1 MFKTKNMF
9 HSISTKLML
18 LVTVI
23 ILITGAL
30 IGTTSYFIARSQLLE
45 AGERDL
51 KSIVDGSLAS
61 LELLNE
67 NVESGTLSLEEAQ
80 EQARLVLSGPINEEG
95 SHDYLSSY
103 FSYKQDG
110 YLLAYDQ
117 DYVLQIHPSRV
128 GQEPPNQHTRDNRA
142 TMVEAGQ
149 ASNIEDQYVIYA
161 DLQEDGSYRDKTAY
175 MQHFEPWDWT
185 VGMVVFQDEFYEDL
199 HTLLIF
205 IVSSTFVLVILSTLA
220 FYLLTRSKIKVL
232 KNVAGVSNDIAE
244 GKIYQT
250 DLKESSDEI
259 GQLASAF
266 NKMSIE
272 LKTLVN
278 NVQKTSAHL
287 LDSATDLS
295 AISEETSAS
304 SQEVGEA
311 INEIATGT
319 QEQANDL
326 EDINSRV
333 DLLTQA
339 ITAMTTQNE
348 KMGTLTTKTAT
359 VSTEGSEIIERLQ
372 ASNAESLTASQ
383 QVSNEIKGLS
393 DKVKEITKVMDTI
406 ENIAEETN
414 LLALNA
420 SIEAARAGEHGKGFS
435 VVAEEIRKLAEQ
447 SKGATHQVQSV
458 VSAIVNETASTVKTV
473 EGTMKTAE
481 ELSTDVISTQ
491 SKFGQLSLSV
501 KDIVASLDLV
511 KQEINTINNHNKE
524 MSAAIESASSV
535 SEETAASVEE
545 ITSSIDEQVRV
556 IGNVAQS
563 AEQLTHLNQE
573 LSSLIEKYDVTG

>member
-1 MFKTKNMF
+1 MSKFSNMF

-30 IGTTSYFIARSQLLE
+30 VGTTSYYIARSQLLE

-67 NVESGTLSLEEAQ
+67 NVELGIFSLEEAQ
-80 EQARLVLSGPINEEG
+80 EQARLVLGGPVNEEG
-95 SHDYLSSY
+95 NYDYLSSQ

-128 GQEPPNQHTRDNRA
+128 GQEPPNEHTRNNRA
-142 TMVEAGQ
+142 MMVAAGQ
-149 ASNIEDQYVIYA
+149 ASGIEDQYVIYA

-185 VGMVVFQDEFYEDL
+185 IGMVVFQDEFYEDL
-199 HTLLIF
+199 NTLSTF
-205 IVSSTFVLVILSTLA
+205 ILLSTFVLVILSTLV
-220 FYLLTRSKIKVL
+220 FYFLTRSKIKLL
-232 KNVAGVSNDIAE
+232 KNVADVSNNIAE

-250 DLKESSDEI
+250 NLKESSDEI
-259 GQLASAF
+259 GQLATAF
-266 NKMSIE
+266 NKMSVE
-272 LKTLVN
+272 LKTLVT
-278 NVQKTSAHL
+278 NVQKTSTHL

-311 INEIATGT
+311 IAEIATGT

-333 DLLTQA
+333 DLLTKA
-339 ITAMTTQNE
+339 ITAMASQNE
-348 KMGTLTTKTAT
+348 KMSTLTTKTAT
-359 VSTEGSEIIERLQ
+359 LSTEGSEIIERLQ
-372 ASNAESLTASQ
+372 TSNAESLTASQ
-383 QVSNEIKGLS
+383 QVSNEIKDLS

-481 ELSTDVISTQ
+481 ELSTDVISTR

-501 KDIVASLDLV
+501 EDIVSSLNLV
-511 KQEINTINNHNKE
+511 KQEIDTITDHNKE

-556 IGNVAQS
+556 MGNVAES

-573 LSSLIEKYDVTG
+573 LSNLIEKYDVMS

>member
-1 MFKTKNMF
+1 MSKIKNMF
-9 HSISTKLML
+9 HSISAKLLL
-18 LVTVI
+18 LVTII

-95 SHDYLSSY
+95 TYDYLASH

-128 GQEPPNQHTRDNRA
+128 GQEPPNEHTRDNRA

-149 ASNIEDQYVIYA
+149 SSHIEDQYVIYA
-161 DLQEDGSYRDKTAY
+161 DLQDDGSYRDKTAY
-175 MQHFEPWDWT
+175 MQYFEPWDWT

-205 IVSSTFVLVILSTLA
+205 IVISTLVLVILSTLV
-220 FYLLTRSKIKVL
+220 FYFLTRSKIKVL
-232 KNVAGVSNDIAE
+232 KNVANVSNNIAE

-259 GQLASAF
+259 GQLATAF

-311 INEIATGT
+311 INEIAKGT

-348 KMGTLTTKTAT
+348 KMSTLTTKTAT

-383 QVSNEIKGLS
+383 QVSNEIKALS

-511 KQEINTINNHNKE
+511 KQEIDTINNHNKE

-563 AEQLTHLNQE
+563 AEQLTHLNQG
-573 LSSLIEKYDVTG
+573 LSSLIEKYDVND